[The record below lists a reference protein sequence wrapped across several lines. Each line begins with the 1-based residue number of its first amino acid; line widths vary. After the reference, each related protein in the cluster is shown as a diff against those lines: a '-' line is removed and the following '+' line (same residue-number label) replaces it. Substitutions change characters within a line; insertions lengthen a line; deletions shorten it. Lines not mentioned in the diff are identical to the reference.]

1 MDAIPYNWIEI
12 LQNSLPFPPKY
23 YSLRKT
29 EYKFIREIIYLNRQ
43 PHAQII
49 FTNSRILSPS

>member
-23 YSLRKT
+23 YSLRKQN
-29 EYKFIREIIYLNRQ
+29 INL
-43 PHAQII
+43 
-49 FTNSRILSPS
+49 